1 MQIIRTRKKMT
12 LHKKTFT
19 FVKSFYHYIF
29 YLANVAGHK
38 TCGEQVE
45 PLNFM
50 FPTGKIIFYN
60 WKHIFS
66 QLGPFSGLIDN
77 TPHSCPF
84 THHFH
89 IYIL

>member
-50 FPTGKIIFYN
+50 FPTGKINFYN
-60 WKHIFS
+60 WKHIFF

>member
-1 MQIIRTRKKMT
+1 MQIIRTRKKWHST
-12 LHKKTFT
+12 KKTFT

-38 TCGEQVE
+38 TYGEKVE

-50 FPTGKIIFYN
+50 FPTGKIIFSN

-66 QLGPFSGLIDN
+66 QLGTFLCLSGVVSLLLPPSLCSLD
-77 TPHSCPF
+77 
-84 THHFH
+84 
-89 IYIL
+89 YIL